1 MIGFNRKCKGAGGF
15 RASAC
20 WQWAGCRMSIDQT
33 KRRAALESRSPWRM
47 NPACLTPKAIKA
59 LKDYEANPNARR
71 KAAMQVNKESK

>member
-1 MIGFNRKCKGAGGF
+1 
-15 RASAC
+15 
-20 WQWAGCRMSIDQT
+20 MSIDQT